1 MTTYIAVADSPRLGG
16 SLFAMAS
23 AAKPAAPVG
32 KRAKVGVKTPCGDL
46 LLDLDL
52 DQPLFTIVEYVCQE
66 VGITE
71 PDLYAIKYDG
81 SEVYIF
87 DANRQ
92 DIRNGDMLQLVRMPM
107 NRNEVIEKLSSGTP
121 DEKAEALQALLI
133 LAADPDSA
141 VKFIAREGHKSIVSW
156 IEVGVYKGNLLCRA
170 IQCLQGLIDQSLV
183 TWDIFS
189 NKCLSRILKETNSA
203 NGTEWNNVEVFLS
216 ALECVVTSNPAAY
229 ETVFMG
235 MPWERYAVLMQEG
248 SVVVMRNCIMLLNA
262 LFAQG
267 SPGNRDALKN
277 AISNWK
283 IKSVVWTRLKNYGQ
297 VDSELAHALHV
308 FQAQMLGLYER
319 LRNARVDTADLAL
332 NGKVDILLKLAQ
344 SGLKSDDARYK
355 QLDFKRR
362 LSVHHTAMGLEDVRV
377 PLKDFAKPAG
387 RLAIENLLYFADK
400 YNLSFTTAIQENLF
414 SSSEHMCPLVESSIL
429 LTELL
434 CRVFRVGEPAG
445 DEKTFL
451 LMYFSHECFF
461 EEVFSVCMLL
471 VFKTWREMK
480 ASKTSIRKV
489 FGIVNQQIVRALKL
503 NPHCLDIN
511 SFRTTLSS
519 LPYSEIVKQLQR
531 ENDER
536 KASERQSRA
545 VNQLRDSFRA
555 EIISLVNENR
565 INVLCNGSRFQK
577 YGAKGNRIKDGYVFV
592 KLSHNLKALH
602 YGDCNATCDDVD
614 IEELPESIAVSD
626 IEMINTGASCPHA
639 RKAARQIVDLA
650 FSIVIC
656 NDGQPLNLVA
666 PNAKVLNRWLDGLNV
681 LMGNAANS
689 IEARGD
695 MGILL
700 DMEVRLRLLE
710 TEGIHIPET
719 PPPIPPP
726 PSNFDFSSRFF
737 GSL

>member
-1 MTTYIAVADSPRLGG
+1 
-16 SLFAMAS
+16 MAS
-23 AAKPAAPVG
+23 AAKAAAPAG
-32 KRAKVGVKTPCGDL
+32 RRAKWASWNPG
-46 LLDLDL
+46 
-52 DQPLFTIVEYVCQE
+52 
-66 VGITE
+66 
-71 PDLYAIKYDG
+71 LYAIKYDG
-81 SEVYIF
+81 SEVYVF

-141 VKFIAREGHKSIVSW
+141 VRFIAHDGHKSIVNW

-170 IQCLQGLIDQSLV
+170 IQCLQGLIDQGLI
-183 TWDIFS
+183 TWEVLS
-189 NKCLSRILKETNSA
+189 NKCLSRILKETNCA
-203 NGTEWNNVEVFLS
+203 NGTDWNNAEVFLG
-216 ALECVVTSNPAAY
+216 ALECVVTSNPSAY

-235 MPWERYAVLMQEG
+235 MPWERYALLMQEG
-248 SVVVMRNCIMLLNA
+248 SVVVMRNCVMLLNA

-267 SPGNRDALKN
+267 NPGNRDALKN

-319 LRNARVDTADLAL
+319 LRNARVDPEDLAL

-355 QLDFKRR
+355 QLDCKRR
-362 LSVHHTAMGLEDVRV
+362 LSVHHAAMGLEDVGV
-377 PLKDFAKPAG
+377 PLNDFAKPAG

-434 CRVFRVGEPAG
+434 CRVFRVGKPAG
-445 DEKTFL
+445 DEGTFL

-480 ASKTSIRKV
+480 ASKATIRKV
-489 FGIVNQQIVRALKL
+489 FSIVNEQIVRALRL

-511 SFRTTLSS
+511 GFRTTLSS

-536 KASERQSRA
+536 KASERQ
-545 VNQLRDSFRA
+545 
-555 EIISLVNENR
+555 
-565 INVLCNGSRFQK
+565 FQK

-592 KLSHNLKALH
+592 KLSRNLKAIH

-614 IEELPESIAVSD
+614 IEELPESILVSD

-650 FSIVIC
+650 FSIVVC

-666 PNAKVLNRWLDGLNV
+666 PNAKVLNRWLDGLDV
-681 LMGNAANS
+681 LLGNTASS

-726 PSNFDFSSRFF
+726 PSNFDFNSRFF

>member
-1 MTTYIAVADSPRLGG
+1 
-16 SLFAMAS
+16 MAS
-23 AAKPAAPVG
+23 AAKPAAPG
-32 KRAKVGVKTPCGDL
+32 RRAKVGVKTPRGDL

-52 DQPLFTIVEYVCQE
+52 DLPLSTIVEDVCHD
-66 VGITE
+66 VGIAD

-81 SEVYIF
+81 SEVYVF
-87 DANRQ
+87 DTNRQ

-107 NRNEVIEKLSSGTP
+107 NKNEVVEKLSSGTP

-141 VKFIAREGHKSIVSW
+141 VMFIARDGHRSIVNW

-170 IQCLQGLIDQSLV
+170 IQCLQGLIDQGLI
-183 TWDIFS
+183 TWEILS
-189 NKCLSRILKETNSA
+189 NKCLSRILKETNCA
-203 NGTEWNNVEVFLS
+203 NGTDWNNVEVFLG
-216 ALECVVTSNPAAY
+216 ALECVVTSNPSAY

-235 MPWERYAVLMQEG
+235 MPWERYALLMQEG
-248 SVVVMRNCIMLLNA
+248 SVVVMRNCVMLLNA

-319 LRNARVDTADLAL
+319 LRNASVDTEDLAL

-355 QLDFKRR
+355 QLDCKRR
-362 LSVHHTAMGLEDVRV
+362 LSVHHTAMGLEDVNV
-377 PLKDFAKPAG
+377 PLNDFAKPAG

-434 CRVFRVGEPAG
+434 CRVFRVGQPAG
-445 DEKTFL
+445 DEGTFM

-480 ASKTSIRKV
+480 ASKASIRKV
-489 FGIVNQQIVRALKL
+489 FGIVNEQIVRALRL

-519 LPYSEIVKQLQR
+519 LPYSEILKQLQR

-555 EIISLVNENR
+555 EIVSLVNENR
-565 INVLCNGSRFQK
+565 INVLCNGARFQK
-577 YGAKGNRIKDGYVFV
+577 FGAKGNRIKDGYVFV
-592 KLSHNLKALH
+592 KLSRNLKAIH
-602 YGDCNATCDDVD
+602 YGDCNATCEDVD
-614 IEELPESIAVSD
+614 IEELCESILVSD

-650 FSIVIC
+650 FSVVVC
-656 NDGQPLNLVA
+656 GDGQPLNLVA
-666 PNAKVLNRWLDGLNV
+666 PNAKVFNRWLDGLDV
-681 LMGNAANS
+681 LLGNTASS